1 MCIFE
6 TMDIKAEKLNLI
18 QYITQIDDSKI
29 IERLKQFV
37 KANEDDFWNDLDED
51 QKQEIKQGIDELN
64 RGEKFD
70 YEDVIS
76 SHR

>member
-51 QKQEIKQGIDELN
+51 QKQEIKQGVDELN
-64 RGEKFD
+64 RGEKFN